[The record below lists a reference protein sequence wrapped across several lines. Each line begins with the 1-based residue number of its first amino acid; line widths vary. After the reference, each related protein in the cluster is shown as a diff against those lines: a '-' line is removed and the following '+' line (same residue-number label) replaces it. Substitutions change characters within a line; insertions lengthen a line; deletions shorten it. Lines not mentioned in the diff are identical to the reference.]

1 MKPQRKRALTLAAS
15 AAAFL
20 AAFLYASGLPPFQ
33 VLLAAGGLAFIA
45 AALIGGIALQERS
58 DAKHAAKNKA
68 QNQAVEADDRQR
80 AKWEA
85 SLR

>member
-1 MKPQRKRALTLAAS
+1 MKPQRKRALALAAS

-20 AAFLYASGLPPFQ
+20 AAFLVASGMPPFQ
-33 VLLAAGGLAFIA
+33 VTLAAGGLTSIA
-45 AALIGGIALQERS
+45 GLLIALIALQERS
-58 DAKHAAKNKA
+58 DAKAAAKTKA
-68 QNQAVEADDRQR
+68 RNRAVEADDRQR